1 MLKKGPAPHGV
12 GPFSAFKMSSIEEII
27 GYSFLDKELLREAL
41 THKSYSS
48 EESFSSHNER
58 LEFLGD
64 SVLGLVA
71 AYYLFK
77 RHPGNNEGYLSKIKS
92 ALVSRP
98 SLAKW
103 AAAMGLGE
111 HLLLGV
117 GENLT
122 GGKMRSSI
130 LSNALE
136 ALIGAVYIDGG
147 LEPAEKIITAWL
159 STQTAELLETD
170 YKSALQERIQ
180 KKHKTPPEYEVLG
193 TQGPEHDKIFT
204 MRVKIGKKILGL
216 GSGKNKKEAEQSAAE
231 NALIYLES
239 HEIHRHEL

>member
-1 MLKKGPAPHGV
+1 MT
-12 GPFSAFKMSSIEEII
+12 SIEEVL
-27 GYSFLDKELLREAL
+27 GYWFTDKERLREAL

-48 EESFSSHNER
+48 ESSFSKHNER

-64 SVLGLVA
+64 SVLGLVVSC
-71 AYYLFK
+71 YLFK
-77 RHPGNNEGYLSKIKS
+77 RYPAEDEGYLSKIKS

-122 GGKMRSSI
+122 GGKMRASI

-136 ALIGAVYIDGG
+136 ALIGAIYMDGG
-147 LEPAEKIITAWL
+147 LAPAEKFITAWL

-170 YKSALQERIQ
+170 HKSALQERIQ
-180 KKHKTPPEYEVLG
+180 KRHKTPPEYEVMD

-204 MRVKIGKKILGL
+204 IRVRIGKKVLGM
-216 GSGKNKKEAEQSAAE
+216 GYGRNKKEAEQSAAE
-231 NALIYLES
+231 CALEYLEN
-239 HEIHRHEL
+239 HEVHRSEL